1 MKLLIIGG
9 TRFYGRL
16 LTHNALARGHQVTLF
31 NRDRS
36 NPGLFPEAEHLVGDR
51 NTDVSGLSGRRWDVV
66 IDTCGFEP
74 AGVRLTAGTL
84 ANAVD
89 LYVFVSSISVYA
101 NTSQPGVDEDS
112 PVAKLPE
119 GADESFKMENYGAL
133 KALCEQAA
141 EQAMPGRALNIR
153 PGLIVGQYDSTDRFS
168 YWPWRVAQGGEV
180 LAPARPSYLT
190 QFIDARDLA
199 EWTVR
204 MVEAGRTGIY
214 NATGPELPLTLGKLL
229 ETSRK
234 VSGSDAKLTWVSEEF
249 LLANGVEPW
258 SQLPLWVPDSDPES
272 VGMNQVSIRKALAAG
287 LTIRTLEDTVQSTL
301 DWVNSRPA
309 NHEWRA
315 GLTREREAELLAK
328 YAANGAANSAASDD

>member
-1 MKLLIIGG
+1 MKLLVIGG

-16 LTHNALARGHQVTLF
+16 LVQNAIARGHQVTLF
-31 NRDRS
+31 NRAKS
-36 NPGLFPEAEHLVGDR
+36 NPGVFPEAEQLVGDR
-51 NTDVSGLSGRRWDVV
+51 NSDVSVLAGRRWDAV

-74 AGVRLTAGTL
+74 TGVRLTAGTL
-84 ANAVD
+84 ADAVD
-89 LYVFVSSISVYA
+89 VYTFVSSISVYD
-101 NTSQPGVDEDS
+101 NPIQPGIDEDS
-112 PVAKLPE
+112 PLAKLPE
-119 GADESFKMENYGAL
+119 GADESFKIENYGAL
-133 KALCEQAA
+133 KVLCEQAA
-141 EQAMPGRALNIR
+141 EQAVPGRALIIR

-180 LAPARPSYLT
+180 LAPNRPSYLT

-204 MVEAGRTGIY
+204 MVEAGRTGNY
-214 NATGPELPLTLGKLL
+214 NATGPEMPLTLGKLL

-234 VSGSDAKLTWVSEEF
+234 VSGSDAKITWVSEEF

-258 SQLPLWVPDSDPES
+258 SHLPLWVPDSDPES
-272 VGMNQVSIRKALAAG
+272 VGMNQVSIRKALADG
-287 LTIRTLEDTVQSTL
+287 LTFRSLEDTIQSTL

-328 YAANGAANSAASDD
+328 YAANGAAS

>member
-16 LTHNALARGHQVTLF
+16 LTQNALARGHLVTLF
-31 NRDRS
+31 NRAKS
-36 NPGLFPEAEHLVGDR
+36 NPDLFPGVEQLVGDR
-51 NTDVSGLSGRRWDVV
+51 NTDVHALSGRRWDAV

-74 AGVRLTAGTL
+74 AGVRLTAGAL

-89 LYVFVSSISVYA
+89 RYAFVSSISVYA
-101 NTSQPGVDEDS
+101 DTHQPGIDEDS

-153 PGLIVGQYDSTDRFS
+153 PGLIVGPYDHTDRFS

-180 LAPARPSYLT
+180 LAPARSSYLT

-204 MVEAGRTGIY
+204 MVEGGQTGVY
-214 NATGPELPLTLGKLL
+214 NATGPETPLTLGELL

-234 VSGSDAKLTWVSEEF
+234 VSGSDARFTWVNEEF
-249 LLANGVEPW
+249 LLQNGVEPW

-272 VGMNQVSIRKALAAG
+272 VGMNQVSIRKALLNG
-287 LTIRTLEDTVQSTL
+287 LTFRPLEDTVQSTL

-309 NHEWRA
+309 DHEWRA
-315 GLTREREAELLAK
+315 GLSREREVELLAK
-328 YAANGAANSAASDD
+328 YAGR